1 MEISGRRFTPHS
13 LSPSSSEVA
22 EWAAKSG
29 LTPEE
34 VFDLEEELFWS
45 LLDNN
50 DSSFSARYWPFIFS
64 PPASSWESSKLDW
77 PGPSGSVSH
86 SHTIWRNGICQ
97 GAQRS
102 LRGNVFGPFI
112 STASKFQ
119 ILEDHFCSVL
129 EESHIG
135 AKNDF
140 EIWRFKGFFL

>member
-50 DSSFSARYWPFIFS
+50 DSSFSARFGHSFFRLQ
-64 PPASSWESSKLDW
+64 PP
-77 PGPSGSVSH
+77 PG
-86 SHTIWRNGICQ
+86 
-97 GAQRS
+97 S
-102 LRGNVFGPFI
+102 LQSLIG
-112 STASKFQ
+112 
-119 ILEDHFCSVL
+119 LVL
-129 EESHIG
+129 Q
-135 AKNDF
+135 DQ
-140 EIWRFKGFFL
+140 

>member
-64 PPASSWESSKLDW
+64 PPASSRECLQNLI
-77 PGPSGSVSH
+77 G
-86 SHTIWRNGICQ
+86 
-97 GAQRS
+97 
-102 LRGNVFGPFI
+102 L
-112 STASKFQ
+112 
-119 ILEDHFCSVL
+119 VL
-129 EESHIG
+129 Q
-135 AKNDF
+135 DQ
-140 EIWRFKGFFL
+140 